1 MSFELSPI
9 DELFLEFGE
18 ELFRICFQPLPN
30 LLLLSSLLLQNLPRR
45 LLFFVL
51 LQLDNALWC
60 TVGFLVPRCLLST
73 SLPLHTL
80 PFQTVHFCF
89 QLLLLYYLPSSPYH
103 IFASP
108 LVISYFPAATQG
120 LFGIHIRDFIPL
132 LYFRP
137 KLLHLSLRALP
148 HPSLNTSRS

>member
-60 TVGFLVPRCLLST
+60 TVGFLVPRSLLFT

-80 PFQTVHFCF
+80 
-89 QLLLLYYLPSSPYH
+89 LLLYYHPSSPYH

-108 LVISYFPAATQG
+108 LVISYFSAATQG
-120 LFGIHIRDFIPL
+120 LSGIHIRDFIPL